1 MSWLNGFIRNQSQYL
16 LENKRHA
23 ILHAMVLALL
33 PYTAWLSVAVVALV
47 TLRKG
52 WRDGALLLV
61 PAMMAY
67 LALSLSSTTSMM
79 ALLNVLLVFV
89 PTYLAACTLRLTT
102 SWRAVAGVYFIQV
115 VLAVLLLQLLMPEFI
130 MAQFLFLQAAIREIQ
145 GESGLLALIDNKTGL
160 NQTVL
165 ASYILGLQV
174 VGVVFSAVLS
184 LILARSLQSKLF
196 YPGEFRREMLAFR
209 GDKIGLLL
217 LVCMFIAAN
226 QHNVIAI
233 SLLPILMFYFL
244 LAGLSLSFNVLAKQR
259 PLSLMILLIASLMVL
274 PFIMLPVYVIFGSLD
289 SLFNLRLYLPSD
301 AGKTI

>member
-1 MSWLNGFIRNQSQYL
+1 M
-16 LENKRHA
+16 
-23 ILHAMVLALL
+23 MVISFNFAARCSALAND
-33 PYTAWLSVAVVALV
+33 AL
-47 TLRKG
+47 
-52 WRDGALLLV
+52 A
-61 PAMMAY
+61 
-67 LALSLSSTTSMM
+67 
-79 ALLNVLLVFV
+79 F
-89 PTYLAACTLRLTT
+89 
-102 SWRAVAGVYFIQV
+102 
-115 VLAVLLLQLLMPEFI
+115 
-130 MAQFLFLQAAIREIQ
+130 
-145 GESGLLALIDNKTGL
+145 
-160 NQTVL
+160 
-165 ASYILGLQV
+165 
-174 VGVVFSAVLS
+174 FSNSAR
-184 LILARSLQSKLF
+184 RSLQSKLF